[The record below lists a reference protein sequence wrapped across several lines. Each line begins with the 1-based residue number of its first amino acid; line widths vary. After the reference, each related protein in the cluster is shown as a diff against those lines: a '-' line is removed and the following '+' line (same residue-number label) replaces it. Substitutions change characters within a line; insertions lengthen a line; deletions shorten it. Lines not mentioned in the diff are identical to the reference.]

1 MSTSEADVGV
11 TPDARAVIDS
21 VVGLREYGF
30 RGFLSV
36 NRLWESRCDEV
47 PVERGV
53 YVAVRDTLMPPKF
66 LDHSVGG
73 RFRHMDPSVP
83 IDVLQSHWVPGAVV
97 LYLGLARGP
106 GVRSLLH
113 QRVKRYLRFGQG
125 RVVAHYGG
133 RFVWQLRD
141 HRVML
146 LAWMPTPDEDP
157 AAVEARLQ
165 AMFLAR
171 HGRLPFANLR
181 LEDTE

>member
-1 MSTSEADVGV
+1 MSVSGADMDV
-11 TPDARAVIDS
+11 TPRARSPIDS
-21 VVGLREYGF
+21 VAELRDYGF

-36 NRLWESRCDEV
+36 NRLWESRCEEV

-53 YVAVRDTLMPPKF
+53 YVAVRDAVMPPKF
-66 LDHSVGG
+66 LEHSVGG
-73 RFRHMDPSVP
+73 RFRQMDPSVP
-83 IDVLQSHWVPGAVV
+83 IEILQNHWVPGAVV
-97 LYLGLARGP
+97 LYIGRARGP
-106 GVRSLLH
+106 GVRALLH

-157 AAVEARLQ
+157 AVVEARLQ

-181 LEDTE
+181 LEDPE